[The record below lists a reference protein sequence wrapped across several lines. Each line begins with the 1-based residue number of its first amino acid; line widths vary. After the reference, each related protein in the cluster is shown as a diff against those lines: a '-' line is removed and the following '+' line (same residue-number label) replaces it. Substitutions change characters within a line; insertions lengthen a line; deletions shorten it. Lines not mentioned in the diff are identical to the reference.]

1 MNIITK
7 QSMDI
12 SMDDQSI
19 KEGEKNMEINEIIN
33 AIANEINKGTAMV
46 GDKLELVSPNS
57 IPSIDR
63 IVSDAINR
71 VVVVNFSDGS
81 REVVR
86 CQEGDTFDTYVGVA
100 VALVRYCCGSNTKFR
115 NLVDSLVVYSGN
127 KKAKAVKK
135 ATKSAKP
142 AKATATK

>member
-1 MNIITK
+1 MNVITK

-12 SMDDQSI
+12 SMDDQFI
-19 KEGEKNMEINEIIN
+19 KEGGKNMEINEIIN

-46 GDKLELVSPNS
+46 GDQLELVTPNS
-57 IPSIDR
+57 IPSIER
-63 IVSDAINR
+63 IVSDVINR

-100 VALVRYCCGSNTKFR
+100 VALARYCCGSNTKFH
-115 NLVDSLVVYSGN
+115 NLVDSLVVYPGKWKDKAG
-127 KKAKAVKK
+127 KKDAKD
-135 ATKSAKP
+135 TKSAKT
-142 AKATATK
+142 TATK

>member
-1 MNIITK
+1 MNITTK

-12 SMDDQSI
+12 SMDNQSI
-19 KEGEKNMEINEIIN
+19 KEGGKNMEINEIIN
-33 AIANEINKGTAMV
+33 TIANEITKGTITILDGQGEVA
-46 GDKLELVSPNS
+46 NNT
-57 IPSIDR
+57 PSIER
-63 IVSDAINR
+63 IVSDATNR

-100 VALVRYCCGSNTKFR
+100 VALVRYCCGSNTKFH

-135 ATKSAKP
+135 ATKSANA

>member
-1 MNIITK
+1 MNAITK

-12 SMDDQSI
+12 SMDNQSI
-19 KEGEKNMEINEIIN
+19 KEGGKNMEINEIIN
-33 AIANEINKGTAMV
+33 AIANEINKGTV
-46 GDKLELVSPNS
+46 TILGGQGEVVNNT
-57 IPSIDR
+57 PSIDR

-115 NLVDSLVVYSGN
+115 NIVDSLVVYPGKWKDKAG
-127 KKAKAVKK
+127 KKDAKD
-135 ATKSAKP
+135 TKS

>member
-1 MNIITK
+1 MNVITK

-12 SMDDQSI
+12 SMDNQSI
-19 KEGEKNMEINEIIN
+19 KEGGKNMEINEIIN
-33 AIANEINKGTAMV
+33 KIENEISNGTITILGGQGEV
-46 GDKLELVSPNS
+46 IDN

-63 IVSDAINR
+63 IVSDATNR

-115 NLVDSLVVYSGN
+115 NIVDSLVVYSGN
-127 KKAKAVKK
+127 KKAKAAKK
-135 ATKSAKP
+135 ATKSAKA

>member
-1 MNIITK
+1 MNVITK

-19 KEGEKNMEINEIIN
+19 KEGGKNMEINEIIN
-33 AIANEINKGTAMV
+33 KIENEISNGTITILGGQWEV
-46 GDKLELVSPNS
+46 IDN

-115 NLVDSLVVYSGN
+115 NLVDSLVVYPGKWKDKAG
-127 KKAKAVKK
+127 KKD
-135 ATKSAKP
+135 TKDTKP

>member
-1 MNIITK
+1 MNVITK

-19 KEGEKNMEINEIIN
+19 KEGGKNMEINEIIN

-46 GDKLELVSPNS
+46 GDQLELVSPNN

-63 IVSDAINR
+63 IVSDATNR

-115 NLVDSLVVYSGN
+115 NIVDSLVVYPGKWKDKAG
-127 KKAKAVKK
+127 KKD
-135 ATKSAKP
+135 TKDTKP

>member
-1 MNIITK
+1 
-7 QSMDI
+7 
-12 SMDDQSI
+12 
-19 KEGEKNMEINEIIN
+19 MEINEIIN
-33 AIANEINKGTAMV
+33 TIANEINKGTAMV
-46 GDKLELVSPNS
+46 GDQLELVSPNS

-63 IVSDAINR
+63 IVSDATNR

-86 CQEGDTFDTYVGVA
+86 CQEGDTFATYVGVA
-100 VALVRYCCGSNTKFR
+100 VALVRYYCGSNTKFH

-135 ATKSAKP
+135 ATKSAKA

>member
-1 MNIITK
+1 MNITTK

-12 SMDDQSI
+12 SMDNQSI
-19 KEGEKNMEINEIIN
+19 KEGGKNMEINEIIN

-46 GDKLELVSPNS
+46 GDQLELVSPNS

-63 IVSDAINR
+63 IVSDATNR
-71 VVVVNFSDGS
+71 VIVVNFSDGS

-100 VALVRYCCGSNTKFR
+100 VALVRYCCGSNTKFH

-135 ATKSAKP
+135 ATKSAKA

>member
-1 MNIITK
+1 MNVITK

-12 SMDDQSI
+12 SMDNQFI
-19 KEGEKNMEINEIIN
+19 KEGGKNMEINETIN
-33 AIANEINKGTAMV
+33 AIANEITKGTVTILGGQGEVA
-46 GDKLELVSPNS
+46 NNT
-57 IPSIDR
+57 PSIER
-63 IVSDAINR
+63 IVSDATNR

-100 VALVRYCCGSNTKFR
+100 VALVRYCCGSNTKFH

-135 ATKSAKP
+135 ATKSAKA